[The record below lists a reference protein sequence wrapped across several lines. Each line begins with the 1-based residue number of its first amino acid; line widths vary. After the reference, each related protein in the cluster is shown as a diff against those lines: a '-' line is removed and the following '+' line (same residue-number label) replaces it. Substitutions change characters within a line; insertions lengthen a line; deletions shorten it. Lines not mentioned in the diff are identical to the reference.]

1 MTSDDE
7 GQLTKAFKFRPSRQ
21 AIITDLAAQ
30 AVFRPDEVVPYPAS
44 LVRAKYQSRGRIP
57 IDQGC

>member
-44 LVRAKYQSRGRIP
+44 LTHLALSVHKKRQPKE
-57 IDQGC
+57 